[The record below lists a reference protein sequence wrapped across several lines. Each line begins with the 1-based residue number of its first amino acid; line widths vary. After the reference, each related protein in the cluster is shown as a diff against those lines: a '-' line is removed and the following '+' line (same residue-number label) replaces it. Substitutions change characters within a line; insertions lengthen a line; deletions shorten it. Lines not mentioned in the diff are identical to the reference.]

1 MNSDQIRKFK
11 ELEQMINNLN
21 SDYTRRIKEQQ
32 EENEQKRKQ
41 EIEELK
47 QSYESGNV
55 LLQKRFSSTT

>member
-55 LLQKRFSSTT
+55 LLQQRFSSTT